1 MAFLDK
7 LTDAAAAIGDKAN
20 DAIEVTKL
28 KTKIN
33 GEKKDLEADFAQLGR
48 IYFDLIK
55 AGTEAEQMAS
65 DLVSAIEARQE
76 VLAGLEEELKNI

>member
-20 DAIEVTKL
+20 EAIEVTKI

-33 GEKKDLEADFAQLGR
+33 GEKKDLDGDFVQLGR
-48 IYFDLIK
+48 IYYDLIK
-55 AGTEAEQMAS
+55 AGAGAEQAAL
-65 DLVSAIEARQE
+65 DLTAAIDARQE
-76 VLAGLEEELKNI
+76 VLIELEEELKKL